1 MPRRVRHIVVFV
13 ADNGGV
19 NARTTSR
26 ELANL
31 VERTISALE
40 NARLPLDMPGSE
52 QLSESRA
59 QLMTQLHTRIL
70 PHLRTAELPAVVV
83 FGGSSGAGKSTLFN
97 SLLGEEVSPAS
108 VIRPTTR
115 MPLIAVHP
123 SDVLAL
129 EGHGLL
135 EMGKLATV
143 DGAIPGVVLV
153 DAPDLDSVDAANREL
168 SRRLLDAADLWVFVT
183 TAARYGD
190 AQAWQ
195 TLSDAH
201 RRGMSTAVVLNR
213 VSDRA
218 RYTVRV
224 DLMRRMND
232 VGIGNDPLMLVP
244 DAGPHEGLLEPEQ
257 VSEVRTWL
265 EAIASA
271 RIGAALVDRTTQAM
285 LPELRRQLLE
295 LSDAVE
301 MQADAVGTL
310 RTQAQAA
317 PKQPREKLVSN
328 ARLGRFGQGAPTTAW
343 LSFASSGGAL
353 ASLAVGEKPGI
364 LQRRYQ
370 GSRDAAVTTVFDGV
384 VSAIRAG
391 LDQALVSADEAIQ
404 QAWNQGV
411 VQTAEFQFEAATVLN
426 RRKIAD
432 EAIAGWK
439 SDIFTMT
446 ATLRENPWLGH
457 GGVTALLGGAAGG
470 VAGAEQACVHLK
482 MASNIRKARESL
494 ATHLDRAVD
503 EVVEAYTGVL
513 SQIPLGNG
521 RQLRLRASEY
531 LDRV

>member
-1 MPRRVRHIVVFV
+1 MK
-13 ADNGGV
+13 
-19 NARTTSR
+19 ARTTSR

-40 NARLPLDMPGSE
+40 NARLPLQMPGTE

-59 QLMTQLHTRIL
+59 QLMTQLRTRIL

-123 SDVLAL
+123 SDVVAL
-129 EGHGLL
+129 DGHGLL
-135 EMGKLATV
+135 DMGKLASV
-143 DGAIPGVVLV
+143 EGAIPGVVLV

-244 DAGPHEGLLEPEQ
+244 DAGPHEGLLAAEQ

-301 MQADAVGTL
+301 LQANSIDDLKAG
-310 RTQAQAA
+310 AEEA
-317 PKQPREKLVSN
+317 PKALREKIVNN
-328 ARLGRFGQGAPTTAW
+328 AKMGRFGQGAPTTAW

-353 ASLAVGEKPGI
+353 ASLAVGEKPGL
-364 LQRRYQ
+364 LQRRFQ
-370 GSRDAAVTTVFDGV
+370 GTRDAAVTTVFDGV
-384 VSAIRAG
+384 LSAVRAG
-391 LDQALVSADEAIQ
+391 LDQVLTSADEAIQ
-404 QAWNQGV
+404 QAWRRGMV
-411 VQTAEFQFEAATVLN
+411 ETAEFQFEAATVMDK
-426 RRKIAD
+426 REIA
-432 EAIAGWK
+432 EKAISAWK
-439 SDIFTMT
+439 SDIFTMSAST
-446 ATLRENPWLGH
+446 GENPWLGH
-457 GGVTALLGGAAGG
+457 GGVAALLGAAAGG
-470 VAGAEQACVHLK
+470 VSGAEQACGHLK
-482 MASNIRKARESL
+482 LTSNIRKARESL
-494 ATHLDRAVD
+494 AGHLDAAVGD
-503 EVVEAYTGVL
+503 VVAAYTGVL
-513 SQIPLGNG
+513 EDIPVGDG

>member
-1 MPRRVRHIVVFV
+1 MKP
-13 ADNGGV
+13 
-19 NARTTSR
+19 RTTSR
-26 ELANL
+26 ELASL

-40 NARLPLDMPGSE
+40 NARLPLQMPGSE

-59 QLMTQLHTRIL
+59 QLMTQLRTRIL

-123 SDVLAL
+123 SDVVAL
-129 EGHGLL
+129 DGHGLL
-135 EMGKLATV
+135 DMGKLVAV
-143 DGAIPGVVLV
+143 EGAIPGVVLV

-201 RRGMSTAVVLNR
+201 RRGMTTAVVLNR
-213 VSDRA
+213 VADRA
-218 RYTVRV
+218 RYTVRK
-224 DLMRRMND
+224 DLTRRMND

-244 DAGPHEGLLEPEQ
+244 DAGPHEGLLEPGQ
-257 VSEVRTWL
+257 VAEVRTWL

-301 MQADAVGTL
+301 MQASAVEHL
-310 RTQAQAA
+310 RAQAEEA
-317 PKQPREKLVSN
+317 PKKPREKLVSN
-328 ARLGRFGQGAPTTAW
+328 AKMGRFGQGAPTTAW

-353 ASLAVGEKPGI
+353 ASLAVGEKPG
-364 LQRRYQ
+364 LLVRRYQ

-384 VSAIRAG
+384 MSAIRAG
-391 LDQALVSADEAIQ
+391 LDQAVTTTDEAIR
-404 QAWNQGV
+404 QAWDQGMV
-411 VQTAEFQFEAATVLN
+411 ETAEFQFEAATVLN
-426 RRKIAD
+426 KREIIDTALSR
-432 EAIAGWK
+432 WK
-439 SDIFTMT
+439 SDVLTMS
-446 ATLRENPWLGH
+446 AGAGDNPWLGH
-457 GGVTALLGGAAGG
+457 GGVAALLGAAAGG
-470 VAGAEQACVHLK
+470 VSGAEQACSHLK
-482 MASNIRKARESL
+482 VASSIRKARESL
-494 ATHLDRAVD
+494 ATHLDEAVG
-503 EVVEAYTGVL
+503 EVVSAYNGVL
-513 SQIPLGNG
+513 DQVPVGNG